1 MTDDIYECIKD
12 GYIGL
17 FESGKEIR
25 VSALCESIDITM
37 SEFYQCYHDIVDLG
51 NQLQR
56 DEVREMSKRIES
68 SMPDG
73 FDVNIYVDEG
83 LEFMNEHSQRF
94 TFFIETLKD
103 SGFMDLWSKSLVK
116 SMKKRYGS
124 EDVLSLEMVSFAIIR
139 GMIEAFQN
147 DAEGDH
153 EHLKSLASKMI
164 GIL

>member
-1 MTDDIYECIKD
+1 MTDDIYERIKD

-73 FDVNIYVDEG
+73 FDVYIYIDVG
-83 LEFMNEHSQRF
+83 LEFMKYHSERF
-94 TFFIETLKD
+94 IFFIETLKD
-103 SGFMDLWSKSLVK
+103 AGFMDLWSKSLVK
-116 SMKKRYGS
+116 SMKNRYGS
-124 EDVLSLEMVSFAIIR
+124 EDVMSLEMVSFAIIK
-139 GMIEAFQN
+139 GMIRAFQN
-147 DAEGDH
+147 DDEGDYG
-153 EHLKSLASKMI
+153 HLKQLASKMV